1 MTSLPDQ
8 TAGRP
13 VRPLCLP
20 RSPCGCPCCPPS
32 PGPSLNGWAGSH
44 ADAQTP
50 CLGFPAPWR
59 GADRCPPCL
68 RSVNSVSTLEPVSW
82 CRQLSEL
89 YLRGN
94 CIPSLAELR
103 HLQGLPHLR
112 VLWLAENPCCGPDPH
127 RYRMTVLRNLPRL
140 QRLDNQGRRPL
151 PRRPGP
157 RSTPGPAE
165 RALLQARPGALA
177 ST

>member
-1 MTSLPDQ
+1 M
-8 TAGRP
+8 
-13 VRPLCLP
+13 
-20 RSPCGCPCCPPS
+20 
-32 PGPSLNGWAGSH
+32 
-44 ADAQTP
+44 
-50 CLGFPAPWR
+50 
-59 GADRCPPCL
+59 
-68 RSVNSVSTLEPVSW
+68 STLEPVSW

>member
-1 MTSLPDQ
+1 MLPAQ
-8 TAGRP
+8 
-13 VRPLCLP
+13 
-20 RSPCGCPCCPPS
+20 
-32 PGPSLNGWAGSH
+32 PGPEPERLGWEPRGR
-44 ADAQTP
+44 ADPVPRFP
-50 CLGFPAPWR
+50 CSVAWCR
-59 GADRCPPCL
+59 QVPPCL

-151 PRRPGP
+151 PWRPGP